1 MKVRNGKLQTVD
13 GTVPVEGKLKLC
25 CVWICKLLVDWPA
38 SGTSE
43 GKGDL
48 DFILS
53 QGQGVELANATADC
67 ICIFVFVYL
76 DKIYTIIQN
85 RCIRQGRMLPTLL
98 HICEMKLIQVQ
109 QCHTRMSFLVS

>member
-1 MKVRNGKLQTVD
+1 MFWETHYGRWITL
-13 GTVPVEGKLKLC
+13 PVEGKLKLC

-53 QGQGVELANATADC
+53 QGQGVELASTTTDC
-67 ICIFVFVYL
+67 ICGFKFQAKY
-76 DKIYTIIQN
+76 
-85 RCIRQGRMLPTLL
+85 
-98 HICEMKLIQVQ
+98 
-109 QCHTRMSFLVS
+109 

>member
-1 MKVRNGKLQTVD
+1 MTVRNGKLQTVD

-25 CVWICKLLVDWPA
+25 CVWICKLLVDWAA

-67 ICIFVFVYL
+67 ICIVVFVYL

-85 RCIRQGRMLPTLL
+85 RCIRPTLL

-109 QCHTRMSFLVS
+109 QCYTCFLVS

>member
-1 MKVRNGKLQTVD
+1 MTVRNGKLQTVD

-25 CVWICKLLVDWPA
+25 CVWICKLLVDWAA
-38 SGTSE
+38 SGTSA

-53 QGQGVELANATADC
+53 QGQGVELAKATAYC

-76 DKIYTIIQN
+76 KY
-85 RCIRQGRMLPTLL
+85 
-98 HICEMKLIQVQ
+98 K
-109 QCHTRMSFLVS
+109 

>member
-25 CVWICKLLVDWPA
+25 CVWICKLLVDWAA

-76 DKIYTIIQN
+76 YLYIWIKSTQSFKIGALDKVGCYQPF
-85 RCIRQGRMLPTLL
+85 CIFV
-98 HICEMKLIQVQ
+98 K
-109 QCHTRMSFLVS
+109 

>member
-1 MKVRNGKLQTVD
+1 MWVFRDFQVCRLMFWETHYGRWITL
-13 GTVPVEGKLKLC
+13 PVEGKLKLC
-25 CVWICKLLVDWPA
+25 CVWICKLLVDWAA

-67 ICIFVFVYL
+67 ICIS
-76 DKIYTIIQN
+76 
-85 RCIRQGRMLPTLL
+85 G
-98 HICEMKLIQVQ
+98 
-109 QCHTRMSFLVS
+109 